1 MITLR
6 DYQSDG
12 IAKIRQSF
20 VEGFK
25 APLYVLPTG
34 GGKTTVFAHIAESS
48 EKRGKRVLIM
58 CHRIELVDQ
67 IVDRLRQFDV
77 DPDIIA
83 ATYTRRA
90 GRVLGHARHSV
101 AVASVPTLV
110 RRLDVYAPPT
120 LLICDEAHHLVEGG
134 TFSTIVRKYDKAKL
148 LGTTATPMRADG
160 RGLAKHFDKLI
171 VGPLPEELIQMGF
184 LASPKIY
191 APPTVDTSGL
201 HIRAGEFKSEES
213 EALIDTPSITG
224 DAFSHYRKH
233 ADGKQA
239 LVFCTSVAHAHHVAE
254 RFRKENISA
263 LALDGGT
270 DKEIRRMAMQDFKD
284 GKIRVI
290 TNCELFGEGLDIVG
304 VECGIFLRPTASLG
318 LFLQQCGRILRPAPN
333 KPHAILL
340 DHVGNTQRHGLPTE
354 PREWELT
361 DDVVRRKKKPPPGVR
376 VCPKCFAASP
386 ARATRCTNSP
396 CPHVFEVKGRSD
408 IAEKEGELVEMT
420 AEQIAKKKERREQG
434 RAQTLEQ
441 LIAFGKSKGYAPGW
455 AIRLH
460 EARLKKRANKDLR
473 RMQDGE
479 TVDGVFQ
486 GPDKA

>member
-1 MITLR
+1 MCHTLKHVEYTCQAMITLR

-171 VGPLPEELIQMGF
+171 VG
-184 LASPKIY
+184 
-191 APPTVDTSGL
+191 
-201 HIRAGEFKSEES
+201 
-213 EALIDTPSITG
+213 
-224 DAFSHYRKH
+224 
-233 ADGKQA
+233 
-239 LVFCTSVAHAHHVAE
+239 
-254 RFRKENISA
+254 
-263 LALDGGT
+263 
-270 DKEIRRMAMQDFKD
+270 
-284 GKIRVI
+284 
-290 TNCELFGEGLDIVG
+290 
-304 VECGIFLRPTASLG
+304 
-318 LFLQQCGRILRPAPN
+318 
-333 KPHAILL
+333 
-340 DHVGNTQRHGLPTE
+340 
-354 PREWELT
+354 
-361 DDVVRRKKKPPPGVR
+361 
-376 VCPKCFAASP
+376 
-386 ARATRCTNSP
+386 
-396 CPHVFEVKGRSD
+396 
-408 IAEKEGELVEMT
+408 
-420 AEQIAKKKERREQG
+420 QIG
-434 RAQTLEQ
+434 RA
-441 LIAFGKSKGYAPGW
+441 
-455 AIRLH
+455 H
-460 EARLKKRANKDLR
+460 
-473 RMQDGE
+473 
-479 TVDGVFQ
+479 V
-486 GPDKA
+486 